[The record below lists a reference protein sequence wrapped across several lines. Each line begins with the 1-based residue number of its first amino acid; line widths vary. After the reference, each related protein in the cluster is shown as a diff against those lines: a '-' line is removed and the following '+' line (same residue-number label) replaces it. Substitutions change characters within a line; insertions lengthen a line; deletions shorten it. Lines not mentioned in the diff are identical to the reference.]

1 MQEPGSQQGLTRRW
15 LVAFALAYAVLHHN
29 GTFLSPLG
37 GPGATRWIDWF
48 DLATPLLVLLP
59 SAGLLRCAGG
69 SAKQWALWLVGAIA
83 YTEGHGLHLAANS
96 IYHDAPG
103 DTAQLWDEVV
113 GHLIWYSGFW
123 LIVAVTAVVLARATL
138 PLSPLGVLLAASVGV
153 THATNGIGADMPVP
167 VVAAVIAIAF
177 IGYGL
182 RLRNDAGRYLA
193 LSYTI
198 AILVLGVA
206 VIAG

>member
-1 MQEPGSQQGLTRRW
+1 MQEHRSRLW
-15 LVAFALAYAVLHHN
+15 LVAFAAAYAVLHHN

-59 SAGLLRCAGG
+59 SAGLLRCVG
-69 SAKQWALWLVGAIA
+69 STPTHWMLWLIGALI

-96 IYHDAPG
+96 IYHAAPG

-123 LIVAVTAVVLARATL
+123 VIIAVTALVLARTTL
-138 PLSPLGVLLAASVGV
+138 PLSPFGLLLAASVGV

-177 IGYGL
+177 IAYGL
-182 RLRNDAGRYLA
+182 HLRSDAGRYLA
-193 LSYTI
+193 AAYT
-198 AILVLGVA
+198 VA
-206 VIAG
+206 SVAMAVAAVAA